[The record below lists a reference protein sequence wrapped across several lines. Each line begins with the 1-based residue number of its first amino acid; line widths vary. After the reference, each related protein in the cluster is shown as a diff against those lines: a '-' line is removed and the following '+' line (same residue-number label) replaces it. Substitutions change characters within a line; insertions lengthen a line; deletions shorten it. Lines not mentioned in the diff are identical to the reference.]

1 MKVDSSLKPKRGSSR
16 RKGDEFQDLTALK
29 TILNYYIEG
38 KDFKAFLEYEKTD
51 AIDDIVIF
59 SVNKIRAIQAKY
71 AVDPLAVYIKNDFTD
86 KDSRT
91 YFWRYAAG
99 WRKAR
104 QIHPGMDIDV
114 ELVSNRGRDSSLEEI
129 IGADGLFLPEFVEGR
144 KRKEAKKFRDDL
156 QKACA
161 FTGTDASTQF
171 QEFLRSFQFRLSQRA
186 LKELREHIEG
196 ELLDHQL
203 GITDRAVFHKLKE
216 LVERH
221 AIEIHDP
228 ITPAILDEIFSQT
241 QSRFLLPQQFQV
253 DQQQFVK
260 LESFEMS
267 LLRLINET
275 ESGYIVITGLPGSGK
290 STSLSQ
296 FFNAL
301 EKGQQ
306 YAICRYFCFVNPN
319 DDNARL
325 RLEAESL
332 RVNLLSELHNQ
343 FGHLLLRRHD
353 YSERRFTEVLAELG
367 QILSG
372 DNSKLVVL
380 LDGLDHAERDPH
392 VKDSVLRALPT
403 SLPPGVIVVIGTQ
416 ELKNWEPLALSEGRK
431 KRHIPIPL
439 FSLPQTKSYLVEKHS
454 LVLQDEAIRK
464 IFNKSNGLP
473 LYLRYV
479 ATWLSAHNSDVES
492 LDHMPEAVNGD
503 IRDYYERLWA
513 NLERDGMSYARYLSG
528 VLAVLR
534 FPVGETELIEFQ
546 DEIRLLDL
554 PAAIKAV
561 SHLLRHQTE
570 QLSIFHDSFRV
581 FVLAKLD
588 TTTRRR
594 ITRTIS
600 EKLKSER
607 GSARWF
613 GFAFSY
619 ALEAGDEEY
628 VLSEVNRQ
636 FVDFALQHCRPAED
650 IFTAIDSAV
659 KAAVCLNALVELSRL
674 GSLHYRTHERLEHQ
688 FDHSV
693 LVKGLLVVGRLEEVL
708 GYCCQW
714 HERQWLVDTDV
725 AMQVMVWCAATS
737 RLELGEKLFDIF
749 CETHAHHEWEQR
761 SDFVKLARVVAI
773 YSKRPH
779 KFLQWISGMNFTP
792 DLIQR
797 KIILP
802 LDMHLI
808 SLHFLNHI
816 FFTGQTTIGSAL
828 RK

>member
-1 MKVDSSLKPKRGSSR
+1 MSNSPSVHNRPKRGSSR

-29 TILNYYIEG
+29 IILEHYIEG
-38 KDFKAFLEYEKTD
+38 KDFEAFLEYEKVD

-59 SVNKIRAIQAKY
+59 SGNKIRAIQAKY
-71 AVDPLAVYIKNDFTD
+71 AVDPLAVYVQNDFVD
-86 KDSRT
+86 IDSRT
-91 YFWRYAAG
+91 YLGRYAEG
-99 WRKAR
+99 WRKAC
-104 QIHPGMDIDV
+104 QVHPGMHINV
-114 ELVSNRGRDSSLEEI
+114 ELVSNRGRDSSLAEI
-129 IGADGLFLPEFVEGR
+129 IGSDGLFFSEFIEGR
-144 KRKEAKKFRDDL
+144 KRKEAKKFRDNL
-156 QKACA
+156 QNACA
-161 FTGTDASTQF
+161 FTGSDASTQF

-228 ITPAILDEIFSQT
+228 ITPAVLDEIFLQA

-253 DQQQFVK
+253 DQQQFVQ
-260 LESFEMS
+260 LESFEDY
-267 LLRLINET
+267 LLRLIKET
-275 ESGYIVITGLPGSGK
+275 DSGYIVVTGLPGSGK

-296 FFNAL
+296 FFNTV
-301 EKGQQ
+301 EKDQQ
-306 YAICRYFCFVNPN
+306 FAVCRYFCFVSPN

-332 RVNLLSELHNQ
+332 RVNLLSELHKQ
-343 FGHLLLRRHD
+343 FGHILPRRHD

-367 QILSG
+367 QVLSG
-372 DNSKLVVL
+372 DNCKLIVL

-392 VKDSVLRALPT
+392 VKDSVLRALPE
-403 SLPPGVIVVIGTQ
+403 SLPPGVIFVIGTQ
-416 ELKNWEPLALSEGRK
+416 ELKNWEPLALSEGRRQ
-431 KRHIPIPL
+431 RHIQIPL
-439 FSLPQTKSYLVEKHS
+439 FSLSQTKTYLIEKHG
-454 LVLQDEAIRK
+454 LVLHDEAIRI
-464 IFNKSNGLP
+464 IFNKSDGLP

-479 ATWLSAHNSDVES
+479 ATWLSEHNGDVES
-492 LDHMPEAVNGD
+492 LDNMPEAGNGD

-513 NLERDGMSYARYLSG
+513 NLERDGMSLARYLSG

-554 PAAIKAV
+554 PAAMKAV
-561 SHLLRHQTE
+561 SHLLRHQAE
-570 QLSIFHDSFRV
+570 QVSIFHDSFRV

-588 TTTRRR
+588 MTTRRR

-619 ALEAGDEEY
+619 ALEAGDEKY

-650 IFTAIDSAV
+650 IFAAIDTAV
-659 KAAVCLNALVELSRL
+659 KAAVRLTPLLNCRDWVLCTIERMSDLNINLTTVCWSRDYSLS
-674 GSLHYRTHERLEHQ
+674 
-688 FDHSV
+688 
-693 LVKGLLVVGRLEEVL
+693 
-708 GYCCQW
+708 
-714 HERQWLVDTDV
+714 
-725 AMQVMVWCAATS
+725 AVW
-737 RLELGEKLFDIF
+737 K
-749 CETHAHHEWEQR
+749 
-761 SDFVKLARVVAI
+761 
-773 YSKRPH
+773 
-779 KFLQWISGMNFTP
+779 KF
-792 DLIQR
+792 
-797 KIILP
+797 
-802 LDMHLI
+802 
-808 SLHFLNHI
+808 
-816 FFTGQTTIGSAL
+816 
-828 RK
+828 